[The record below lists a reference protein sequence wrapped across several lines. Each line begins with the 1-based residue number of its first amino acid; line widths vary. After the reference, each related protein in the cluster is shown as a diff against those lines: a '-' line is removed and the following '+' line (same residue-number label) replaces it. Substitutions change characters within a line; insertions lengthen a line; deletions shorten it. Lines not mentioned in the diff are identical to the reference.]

1 MNLPTVTYLFKERG
15 INVHGMSITRR
26 HMLSPLQN
34 NLSNFLYV
42 TDLDDTIQISHLK
55 FMDQVFTSNKIDFQ
69 LYKEIYKIQ
78 EYNLKKKISFSK
90 EIANMDNEISQS
102 PKEKFY
108 KNNKLYLE
116 RKLQNLDNN
125 SMSYLVLVLILRNHV
140 FELKKIINEK
150 IGNQKDLLVLHQE
163 TDQSI
168 KKLISGKDEF
178 YVIVENLKNEVEG
191 LEKKVSEL
199 DVIIETQKERVNK
212 NKIINQDNKKQRRI
226 AVKSAKNNK
235 IKKKLKKMLKP
246 DPAQLIE
253 TAINNEKLVRSE
265 SLLKKLS
272 LERIKLV
279 KELEINKDNALSLNS
294 KIEKQISIQNKLDLD
309 LKNSSIELENLSK
322 TLKLGNNL
330 SFSSGFF
337 NKINNRSRK
346 TNNNKSD
353 FVSPLGRDKREFTT
367 LSRSHLDNL
376 YLITNNLVTTQ
387 S

>member
-1 MNLPTVTYLFKERG
+1 
-15 INVHGMSITRR
+15 
-26 HMLSPLQN
+26 
-34 NLSNFLYV
+34 
-42 TDLDDTIQISHLK
+42 
-55 FMDQVFTSNKIDFQ
+55 
-69 LYKEIYKIQ
+69 
-78 EYNLKKKISFSK
+78 
-90 EIANMDNEISQS
+90 
-102 PKEKFY
+102 
-108 KNNKLYLE
+108 
-116 RKLQNLDNN
+116 
-125 SMSYLVLVLILRNHV
+125 
-140 FELKKIINEK
+140 
-150 IGNQKDLLVLHQE
+150 
-163 TDQSI
+163 
-168 KKLISGKDEF
+168 
-178 YVIVENLKNEVEG
+178 
-191 LEKKVSEL
+191 
-199 DVIIETQKERVNK
+199 
-212 NKIINQDNKKQRRI
+212 
-226 AVKSAKNNK
+226 
-235 IKKKLKKMLKP
+235 MLKP